1 MGYSNPRWAVRQLW
15 KFRTTGAL
23 NATTASA
30 TEKWRQTLSSTW
42 PVYIN
47 AAKISFT
54 AGGTEAAV
62 NQLVLGKSLAGTG
75 AFSALGTQA
84 LATHATADVVDWS
97 ITGTLTA
104 GDDLIIAYYGTST
117 EVYDAIVSVDYSEQ
131 FDAATDE

>member
-1 MGYSNPRWAVRQLW
+1 MGYANPRWAVRQLW

-30 TEKWRQTLSSTW
+30 TEKYRQTLSSVW
-42 PVYIN
+42 PVKIN
-47 AAKISFT
+47 AAKVTFT
-54 AGGTEAAV
+54 AGGTEAAK

-75 AFSALGTQA
+75 AFSAIGTHS

-97 ITGTLTA
+97 VTGTLTA
-104 GDDLIIAYYGTST
+104 ADDLVLAYYGTST

-131 FDAATDE
+131 FDASTDE